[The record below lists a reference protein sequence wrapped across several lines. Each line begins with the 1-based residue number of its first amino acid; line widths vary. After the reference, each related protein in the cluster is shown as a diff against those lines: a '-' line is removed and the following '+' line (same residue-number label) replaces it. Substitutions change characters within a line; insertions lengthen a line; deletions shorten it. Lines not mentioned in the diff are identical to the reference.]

1 MSKCDQCP
9 MSQNLP
15 EGLDP
20 DHKKIVL
27 MGNPNVGKSVVF
39 SRLTGAKVITSNYAG
54 TTVDFCQGHIR
65 VGKGK
70 FDIIDAPGTYS
81 LQPTNKSEEVA
92 VEMLE
97 QADIVVIVLDSTNLE
112 RNLFL
117 AHEILETEK
126 PVVIALNMWDEA
138 QHLGI
143 DIDLNLLEESLGI
156 PVVPTVALSSLLN
169 NGTL

>member
-1 MSKCDQCP
+1 MSSDEQDP
-9 MSQNLP
+9 LP
-15 EGLDP
+15 KEISKGLDP
-20 DHKKIVL
+20 EHKKIVL

-81 LQPTNKSEEVA
+81 LQPTNKAEEVA

-126 PVVIALNMWDEA
+126 PVVIIANTIKGK
-138 QHLGI
+138 GI
-143 DIDLNLLEESLGI
+143 DFMEDETKWHYGSIDSTIVEKAKVSIAANS
-156 PVVPTVALSSLLN
+156 
-169 NGTL
+169 